1 MVVEIVIVIA
11 IVVTANNDQGIHQDN
26 LRELNVTTRRLIDES
41 VTRQNMG
48 KIARL
53 SISRK

>member
-26 LRELNVTTRRLIDES
+26 LRELNVTTRRLIDE
-41 VTRQNMG
+41 
-48 KIARL
+48 ARAGNTL
-53 SISRK
+53 VVILAD